1 MTHEACS
8 SQGLALE
15 PISAAQIA
23 AGGLNQARLLVVP
36 GGYSSLKKAALGQS
50 GTQAIRDFIERGGL
64 YLGFCGGA
72 GLALSVPDG
81 LGLIK
86 LGRAQ
91 GSQRLPGLSGSV
103 RVRVEPRAEKH
114 HLWRGQDQPSLFH
127 VWWPGQFQ
135 EPSSPEIRVL
145 ARYQEAGPE
154 LYIADLEV
162 NQTDPAHWP
171 GLEAAYGMALDPDC
185 LWGQP
190 AAISARLGKGRLLL
204 TYLHLDTP
212 GCQAGARALRSLW
225 RHWLGDD
232 AMNEPAPPA
241 GPSPQAERTSA
252 LANKARELWDLGG
265 ELGLWQPRHPAMP
278 RWRRGARGLE
288 FWSLLRLCE
297 AMAVAMPS
305 TQDADPII
313 ANLATALEPV
323 FKDGP
328 AVLRAQAARLAGG
341 EPEPRAAKIEAA
353 WFPAPRRVGSDLATG
368 LEALEDGLLKGL
380 GSR

>member
-8 SQGLALE
+8 SRGLALE
-15 PISAAQIA
+15 PISATQIA
-23 AGGLNQARLLVVP
+23 AGGLSHARLLVVP
-36 GGYSSLKKAALGQS
+36 GGYSSLKKKALGRR
-50 GTQAIRDFIERGGL
+50 GAQAIRDFVEHGGR

-81 LGLIK
+81 LGLVK

-103 RVRVEPRAEKH
+103 RVRVEPGAEKH
-114 HLWRGQDQPSLFH
+114 HFWRGQDQPGQFH

-135 EPSSPEIRVL
+135 EPSSPEIIVL
-145 ARYQEAGPE
+145 ARYQEAGPD

-162 NQTDPAHWP
+162 NQTDPSHWP

-204 TYLHLDTP
+204 TYLHLDTK
-212 GCQAGARALRSLW
+212 GCRAGELALKSLW
-225 RHWLGDD
+225 RRWLGDD
-232 AMNEPAPPA
+232 ATRRPAPPA
-241 GPSPQAERTSA
+241 EPGPQTERAAA
-252 LANKARELWDLGG
+252 LANKARELWDLGR

-278 RWRRGARGLE
+278 RWQRGARGLE

-297 AMAVAMPS
+297 AMAVATPS
-305 TQDADPII
+305 TQDAEQII
-313 ANLATALEPV
+313 ADLETALEPV
-323 FKDGP
+323 FKKGP
-328 AVLRAQAARLAGG
+328 AVLWVQAARLVGR
-341 EPEPRAAKIEAA
+341 EPEPRNAKIEAA
-353 WFPAPRRVGSDLATG
+353 WFPAPRRVGSDLAAG
-368 LEALEDGLLKGL
+368 LEALEEELLKGL
-380 GSR
+380 SSR